1 MSVDEAHGTGRAR
14 GAGVSSRASD
24 EPYRCFDLYLISRTL
39 SEDDAHRGNI
49 DDSAP
54 SPSRPAP
61 SARRYAAL
69 GLDRSTR
76 PSKPARPCRQCAR
89 NLHRCRTTSDRSS
102 AGFLILD
109 GMESQQRAGARHRPK
124 REKPCEDLGAASR
137 RYARNDGV
145 LGLLQHPILQHRLL
159 AADLLT
165 PTRRLLS

>member
-69 GLDRSTR
+69 GLDRSERGDRASPT
-76 PSKPARPCRQCAR
+76 PILHAPCTARWSGIV
-89 NLHRCRTTSDRSS
+89 RC
-102 AGFLILD
+102 AGFSSLQLQHD
-109 GMESQQRAGARHRPK
+109 CAAAAADTAQPVEQCLQVHQGRRGEACGMQGEQWQQLRR
-124 REKPCEDLGAASR
+124 ASR
-137 RYARNDGV
+137 S
-145 LGLLQHPILQHRLL
+145 P
-159 AADLLT
+159 T
-165 PTRRLLS
+165 PASG